1 MHRGLTP
8 VWCLLFFICAPL
20 VYAASP
26 HPPLQE
32 ETSAEGPLILQEEQ
46 IKSPSALDPGTVTL
60 GGDSE
65 RLRPKR
71 AREFQIGN
79 TTVTVTGA
87 AFFDAEYQDNFNLR
101 TTRNRDELQLK
112 PKANLDVILDFPN
125 GVSLFTETRIRNRT
139 TLQYGDKPMNDFQLL
154 VRDFFVNIPLPL
166 PVPAML
172 RLGRQQFF
180 EPRRWYLN
188 NRLDGIRL
196 FLDPA
201 PFHLFV
207 SLSTPVPSHSDSIRL
222 FDNIFR
228 RRTQTDLIANLTYSL
243 STKSSIGSYVIVGS
257 KHENRIKRGN
267 PPEEDPIW
275 IGFRV
280 YGKENVTL
288 PFKSPK
294 FLKQLFKPKIQY
306 WLDAA
311 FVTGSAKSKEIRGFG
326 LDLGLTAIARKIALK
341 PYITMA
347 YAFGS
352 GDKTTKDGVDHNFR
366 QTGFQL
372 NSGVFG
378 GVVNFNYYGV
388 LLQPEL
394 SNIHIATAGLGFRPS
409 KKSSIELVYHHY
421 SQYHAVSKLRDEA
434 ISRDP
439 RGKTTNLGDEF
450 DIILGSREIENVRI
464 RFRNGYFLP
473 GPAYGRRD
481 DPAFF
486 TRLDIQFSF

>member
-8 VWCLLFFICAPL
+8 VWCLLFFICAQ
-20 VYAASP
+20 VVSAAPPSP
-26 HPPLQE
+26 PPQE
-32 ETSAEGPLILQEEQ
+32 ETPAEIPLVLQEDQ
-46 IKSPSALDPGTVTL
+46 IESPSTLDPGTVKL
-60 GGDSE
+60 SGDSE

-71 AREFQIGN
+71 AREFQIGT

-87 AFFDAEYQDNFNLR
+87 AVFDGKYKDNFNLLKR
-101 TTRNRDELQLK
+101 RNRDEVQLR
-112 PKANLDVILDFPN
+112 PRMDLDIIANFQN
-125 GVSLFTETRIRNRT
+125 GVSLFTETRIRNKT
-139 TLQYGDKPMNDFQLL
+139 TLQHGDKPMNDFQLL
-154 VRDFFVNIPLPL
+154 FRDFFVNMPLPGS
-166 PVPAML
+166 VPAML

-180 EPRRWYLN
+180 DVRRWYLN

-201 PFHLFV
+201 PFHLFL
-207 SLSTPVPSHSDSIRL
+207 SFSTPVPSQSDSIRL
-222 FDNIFR
+222 FDDIFQR
-228 RRTQTDLIANLTYSL
+228 REQTDLIANLTYSL
-243 STKSSIGSYVIVGS
+243 SSKSSIGSYVIVGS

-267 PPEEDPIW
+267 PREEDPIW
-275 IGFRV
+275 LGIRANGHVNVRFPFR
-280 YGKENVTL
+280 T
-288 PFKSPK
+288 PK
-294 FLKQLFKPKIQY
+294 FLRQLFRPKIKY

-311 FVTGSAKSKEIRGFG
+311 FVTGSAKSKKVRGAG
-326 LDLGLTAIARKIALK
+326 LDMGTTVIARKVALK
-341 PYITMA
+341 PYLTLA
-347 YAFGS
+347 YAYGS
-352 GDKTTKDGVDHNFR
+352 GDKTTKDRVDHNFR

-394 SNIHIATAGLGFRPS
+394 SNIHIVTAGLGFRPS
-409 KKSSIELVYHHY
+409 KKSSIEFVYHHY
-421 SQYHAVSKLRDEA
+421 TQDHAFSKLRDES
-434 ISRDP
+434 ISRNP

-450 DIILGSREIENVRI
+450 DVVLGSREFKNIRI
-464 RFRNGYFLP
+464 RSRNGYFLP